1 MDRRH
6 IAAKHSEFT
15 GLMTLVSIR
24 PEFVDGLR
32 RTILEAR
39 FTPPP
44 ERSSAD
50 FVSQKLK
57 VA

>member
-6 IAAKHSEFT
+6 IAAEHSEFT
-15 GLMTLVSIR
+15 GFLTLVSIR
-24 PEFVDGLR
+24 PEFVDALR

-44 ERSSAD
+44 ECSSPD